1 MDDDVWLDVIR
12 RRDFLN
18 EAEED
23 SREYLRF
30 SIYGYINSYYLEVA
44 RPGSDTNKVHYFG
57 NHHLTIYLKI
67 NVN

>member
-12 RRDFLN
+12 LRDFLN

-23 SREYLRF
+23 SREYLRD
-30 SIYGYINSYYLEVA
+30 SIYGYINSYYLAVA
-44 RPGSDTNKVHYFG
+44 RPGSDTNKVHYFD

-67 NVN
+67 NSN

>member
-44 RPGSDTNKVHYFG
+44 RPGSDTNKVHYFD
-57 NHHLTIYLKI
+57 NHHLTILSQDQF
-67 NVN
+67 